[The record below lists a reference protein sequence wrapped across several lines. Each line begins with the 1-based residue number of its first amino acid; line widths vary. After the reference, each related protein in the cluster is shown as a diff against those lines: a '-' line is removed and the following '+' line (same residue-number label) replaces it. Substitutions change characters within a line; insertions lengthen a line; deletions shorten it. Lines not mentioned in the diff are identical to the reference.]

1 MSIPQP
7 DRRAELN
14 GSCAEV
20 GMLLA
25 HGSAVVQD
33 ALRMI
38 QKPHTAS
45 MASG

>member
-1 MSIPQP
+1 MSIP
-7 DRRAELN
+7 RRDQRAALN

-20 GMLLA
+20 GINLA

-33 ALRMI
+33 ALGMI